1 MTPAAKEFVRLINDI
16 DRSKYRT
23 EVFSDFCEMGYCALA
38 KKASPFTEQQDALE
52 AQYMEVVGRYR
63 DKDDVR
69 KMPELMGIA
78 LGEIGKG
85 GCDFLGM
92 VAGEIGA
99 LDSRL
104 GQFFTPYEVSRLM
117 AEINLSNVDQMI
129 DEQGFITLQ
138 EPAAGAGGMLMA
150 VADVIEGKGHN
161 LETSVWIEAI
171 ELSRS
176 TYHMCYLQCAARG
189 LAGKIICG
197 NSISLEVFTGAYT
210 AAAPVFL
217 NANGDP
223 FAKQK
228 ERAAQWEA
236 AEKERAQRIE
246 AERAERLE
254 NLGTGPAIAGDQLTL
269 F

>member
-1 MTPAAKEFVRLINDI
+1 MTPAAKEFVRLLNDI

-23 EVFSDFCEMGYCALA
+23 EVFSDFCEMSYCALA
-38 KKASPFTEQQDALE
+38 KNASPFAEQQDALE
-52 AQYMEVVGRYR
+52 TQYMEVVGRYR

-78 LGEIGKG
+78 LGEIGNG

-99 LDSRL
+99 LESKL

-117 AEINLSNVDQMI
+117 AEINLADVDRMI
-129 DEQGFITLQ
+129 EEQGFITAC

-150 VADVIEGKGHN
+150 LADVIEGKGHN
-161 LETSVWIEAI
+161 LETTVWIEAV

-197 NSISLEVFTGAYT
+197 NSLSLEVFTGAYT
-210 AAAPVFL
+210 AAAPAFF

-228 ERAAQWEA
+228 ERAQQWEA
-236 AEKERAQRIE
+236 AEKERALRVE
-246 AERAERLE
+246 ADRAERLKS
-254 NLGTGPAIAGDQLTL
+254 LGTGPAIAGDQLTL

>member
-23 EVFSDFCEMGYCALA
+23 EIFTDFCEMAYCALA
-38 KKASPFTEQQDALE
+38 KTACPFPEHQEALE
-52 AQYMEVVGRYR
+52 DQYMGVVGRYR

-69 KMPELMGIA
+69 KMPELLA
-78 LGEIGKG
+78 LALSEIGNG

-99 LDSRL
+99 LDSKL

-117 AEINLSNVDQMI
+117 AEINLVDVDQMI
-129 DEQGFITLQ
+129 EKQGFITVS

-150 VADVIEGKGHN
+150 MADVIENKGHN
-161 LETSVWIEAI
+161 LETSVWIEAV
-171 ELSRS
+171 ELSRT

-197 NSISLEVFTGAYT
+197 NSLSLEVFTSAYT
-210 AAAPVFL
+210 AAAPHFL
-217 NANGDP
+217 NMNGDP
-223 FAKQK
+223 FAQQN
-228 ERAAQWEA
+228 ERVAEAQENM
-236 AEKERAQRIE
+236 AEVI
-246 AERAERLE
+246 AE
-254 NLGTGPAIAGDQLTL
+254 PALAGVQLSL

>member
-1 MTPAAKEFVRLINDI
+1 
-16 DRSKYRT
+16 
-23 EVFSDFCEMGYCALA
+23 
-38 KKASPFTEQQDALE
+38 
-52 AQYMEVVGRYR
+52 
-63 DKDDVR
+63 
-69 KMPELMGIA
+69 
-78 LGEIGKG
+78 
-85 GCDFLGM
+85 
-92 VAGEIGA
+92 
-99 LDSRL
+99 
-104 GQFFTPYEVSRLM
+104 M

-161 LETSVWIEAI
+161 LETSVWIEAV

-236 AEKERAQRIE
+236 AEKERAQHIE
-246 AERAERLE
+246 AERAERLD

>member
-69 KMPELMGIA
+69 KMPELLGIA

-117 AEINLSNVDQMI
+117 AEINLSGVDQMI

-161 LETSVWIEAI
+161 LETTVWIEAV

-176 TYHMCYLQCAARG
+176 TFHMCYLQCAARG
-189 LAGKIICG
+189 LAGKIVCG
-197 NSISLEVFTGAYT
+197 NSISLEVFTGVYT

-228 ERAAQWEA
+228 ERAEQWEA
-236 AEKERAQRIE
+236 AEKERVQRTE